1 MASVDPLQPDFAPR
15 GTAWYYAT
23 LHLPGPRRRHLLL
36 LQAWWRA
43 VRVIPASVS
52 DPIVGAA
59 KLGWWRAQLQQI
71 DQGRPDHPL
80 LRELHPALREA
91 AGAAALLEQAL
102 DTVQPAA
109 PSARADWDAL
119 HAELLRGSGS
129 VARVAMRLAGGDDPA
144 AQAYF
149 AELAAALDLVVLLRD
164 VGRDAREQVVRLP
177 RSLLR
182 AHGLGEQDF
191 TQLRDSP
198 QMRAALRE
206 AAAQARL
213 RLQAARSL
221 RPRGMGRA
229 GRVPGAL
236 ARMGEALLRE
246 LEQADHALLEQR
258 ISLPPLR
265 LLWEAWRAKFERV

>member
-1 MASVDPLQPDFAPR
+1 MATVDPLQPDFAPR

-23 LHLPGPRRRHLLL
+23 LHLPGQRRRNLLL

-59 KLGWWRAQLQQI
+59 KLGWWRGQLQLI
-71 DQGRPDHPL
+71 EQGRPEHPL

-129 VARVAMRLAGGDDPA
+129 VARVAMRLAGGRDAPA
-144 AQAYF
+144 QEYA
-149 AELAAALDLVVLLRD
+149 AEMAAALDAVALLRD

-177 RSLLR
+177 RALLR
-182 AHGLGEQDF
+182 SHGLSEHDLLE
-191 TQLRDSP
+191 LRDTP
-198 QMRAALRE
+198 QLRAALRQ
-206 AAAQARL
+206 AGQLARAQLLQAQA
-213 RLQAARSL
+213 L
-221 RPRGMGRA
+221 RPRGPRRA
-229 GRVPGAL
+229 GRLPAAL
-236 ARMGEALLRE
+236 GNMGQALLRE
-246 LEQADHALLEQR
+246 LEQADYALLEQR

-265 LLWEAWRAKFERV
+265 LLWASWRASWAR